1 MTYRISRL
9 SLRSVTAAV
18 AVGLLATACHNSLT
32 DTVLAVQLPSVIAPG
47 SAATVAGAVALT
59 VGARSRLRD
68 MTAGTESSWLFGGLL
83 GDEWTTSSTFIQNDE
98 ADERRISLSNSTVTT
113 QFRTVNRARTAAQ
126 QAINADK
133 LLRPLFTTDIGE
145 MYLVRGFAEMQIAQ
159 DWCNG
164 TPLSDASGP
173 TVVFAGPSSNLQV
186 FNRAIAS
193 FDTALITL
201 AVVDTNVPAA
211 TKLMVTQAVRVARA
225 RAQLG
230 INDIAGAA
238 AEVAGIPTAF
248 SYDLTFLPTSGDN
261 ILWSQ
266 PLSQTRYSVGDT
278 IVKTSAGSFIA
289 HASIPFG
296 TTNDPRVPTTATG
309 KKAQDGSVLAVTTS
323 IWGQSTTVSLVN
335 GLDARLIEAEAFLAA
350 GDIVNYLATLNALRA
365 APPKIGAI
373 QPAPMAPLTDPGT
386 ATSRQAQL
394 FSEKAYWTF
403 GRGQRLSDM
412 RRLERQYAWADSLVF
427 PTGTHYRGVAY
438 GTDVNLPVPQDELN
452 NNPLSGNGCTDRKP

>member
-9 SLRSVTAAV
+9 ALWRIAA
-18 AVGLLATACHNSLT
+18 AIGTICLTACHDSVT
-32 DTVLAVQLPSVIAPG
+32 ETVLAVQLPTIIAP
-47 SAATVAGAVALT
+47 ATANTVAGAVALT
-59 VGARSRLRD
+59 SGARARLRS
-68 MTAGTESSWLFGGLL
+68 MAAGSESSWLFGGLL

-98 ADERRISLSNSTVTT
+98 ADERRISLTNSTVTT
-113 QFRTVNRARTAAQ
+113 QFRTVNQTRTGAQ

-133 LLRPLFTTDIGE
+133 LLRPTATTDIGE
-145 MYLVRGFAEMQIAQ
+145 MYLIRGFAEMQIAQ

-173 TVVFAGPSSNLQV
+173 TIVFAGPSSNDQV
-186 FNRAIAS
+186 FHRAIAS
-193 FDTALITL
+193 FDTALTFLTAGDATTL
-201 AVVDTNVPAA
+201 MI
-211 TKLMVTQAVRVARA
+211 KQAVLVSHA

-238 AEVAGIPTAF
+238 TEVAGIPTSF
-248 SYDLTFLPTSGDN
+248 SYDLTFATSSGDN

-266 PLSQTRYSVGDT
+266 PLSQGRYSVGDT

-296 TTNDPRVPTTATG
+296 TTTDPRVPTQRLTT
-309 KKAQDGSVLAVTTS
+309 KAQDGSVFLVTTS
-323 IWGQSTTVSLVN
+323 LWAQSTTVSLVN

-365 APPKIGAI
+365 APPKIGTV
-373 QPAPMAPLTDPGT
+373 QPAPMPPLTDPGT
-386 ATSRQAQL
+386 PTARQAQL

-412 RRLERQYAWADSLVF
+412 RRLERQYAWPDSAVF
-427 PTGTHYRGVAY
+427 PTGTHYRGIAY

-452 NNPLSGNGCTDRKP
+452 NNPMSGNGCTDRKP